1 MFRYSYL
8 VSRILNVLTMLKQMA
23 ELLRIY
29 FMKFAVLPSFTLTP
43 SDLTVREDSES
54 IFLCTAT
61 GNPTPTIT
69 WMKDRKTVAQ
79 GDELRF
85 TAKRNQ
91 SGEYQCSA
99 DNGLGVNITASAS
112 LDVQCKLT

>member
-1 MFRYSYL
+1 M
-8 VSRILNVLTMLKQMA
+8 LNQMV

-29 FMKFAVLPSFTLTP
+29 FVKFAVLPRFTSTP
-43 SDLTVREDSES
+43 SNLTVREDSEAT
-54 IFLCTAT
+54 FLCTAT

-69 WMKDRKTVAQ
+69 WMKDGKTVAQ

-85 TAKRNQ
+85 IAKRNQ
-91 SGEYQCSA
+91 SGEYRCSA

-112 LDVQCKLT
+112 IDVQCKLT